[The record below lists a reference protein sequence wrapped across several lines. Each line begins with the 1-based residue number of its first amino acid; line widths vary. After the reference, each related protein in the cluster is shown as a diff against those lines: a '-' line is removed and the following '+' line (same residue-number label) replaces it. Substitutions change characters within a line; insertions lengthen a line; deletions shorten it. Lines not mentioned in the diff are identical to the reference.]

1 MANPKGQFQVDF
13 LRSVIS
19 HGGRIENA
27 RFSLQR
33 GPLTFVEPVYSLT
46 LDQHGVR
53 SLQELPW
60 TAELERYMLFDA
72 PRKIDDLGEEAERF
86 AAILLNNL
94 ETAAAQYG
102 KDTSQAVLVATLR
115 DRPEYDLKRLLD
127 RATAPRPSSASRH
140 HADCTAFIRHSIDGL
155 QNTAILGLGYSSPQA
170 ISLMTEALRIVLD
183 ETFHISAA
191 DMLFPK
197 HA

>member
-1 MANPKGQFQVDF
+1 MASPKGQFQVDF
-13 LRSVIS
+13 LRSVIAN
-19 HGGRIENA
+19 GGRIEKA

-33 GPLTFVEPVYSLT
+33 GPLKFIEPIYSLT

-53 SLQELPW
+53 SLQELSW
-60 TAELERYMLFDA
+60 TPEVERYMLFDA
-72 PRKIDDLGEEAERF
+72 PRQVDDLGEEAERF

-102 KDTSQAVLVATLR
+102 KDYSQAVLVAMLR
-115 DRPEYDLKRLLD
+115 ARPQYDLKGLID
-127 RATAPRPSSASRH
+127 RAATPRPSNGSRH
-140 HADCTAFIRHSIDGL
+140 YADCTAFITHSIDGL
-155 QNTAILGLGYSSPQA
+155 QETAIRALKHPPAQA
-170 ISLMTEALRIVLD
+170 LSLMNEALRIVLD

-197 HA
+197 HR